1 LIKGRI
7 NCGCPPIR
15 NENAE
20 AIVRMT
26 CQIDNK
32 RPVVALLIPLI
43 KSTAL
48 SRSPIRSH
56 IPITGNVKINNVAV
70 RFVRKAAPSVDKISI
85 IDIPPT
91 KPVTIP
97 ATTTVANVSNF
108 KAKPMITITIP
119 ISLIASPIIKFLL
132 SDCKIIY

>member
-1 LIKGRI
+1 M

-20 AIVRMT
+20 AIVRIT
-26 CQIDNK
+26 CQIDNNL
-32 RPVVALLIPLI
+32 PVVALLMPLI

-48 SRSPIRSH
+48 SRRPIRSH
-56 IPITGNVKINNVAV
+56 NPITGNVKINNVAV
-70 RFVRKAAPSVDKISI
+70 LFVKKAAPSVDKISI

-119 ISLIASPIIKFLL
+119 INLIASPIIFFLL
-132 SDCKIIY
+132 SDLQIIY